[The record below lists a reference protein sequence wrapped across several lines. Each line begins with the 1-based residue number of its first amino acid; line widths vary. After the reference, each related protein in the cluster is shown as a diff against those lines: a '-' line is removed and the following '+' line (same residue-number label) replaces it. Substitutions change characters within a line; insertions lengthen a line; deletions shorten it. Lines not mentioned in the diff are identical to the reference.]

1 MVPGEAKQVPAD
13 KEDAVALRHVAKK
26 SKKLDDSDPVLTN
39 RCYSIYPT

>member
-1 MVPGEAKQVPAD
+1 MVPGEAKQMPAD
-13 KEDAVALRHVAKK
+13 KEDAVAVRYVAKK